1 MSPYT
6 NLAITQSIINLLQL
20 YTWYSVRQNTESN
33 IKYWLT
39 LAGRKNI
46 DWIGLEGKYW
56 LNLLGGKILT
66 VFDWEKKYWL
76 SLAGRKNID
85 WIGLQENMF
94 IFLVVFCVNLIL
106 IVFRVSNLYCEQAY
120 HLLITQLEKGHSEIR
135 LSSFQMIEE
144 LFNRSHCFR
153 ELLISN
159 FQHFLELTV
168 GRLFLVYDIIVKL

>member
-1 MSPYT
+1 M
-6 NLAITQSIINLLQL
+6 
-20 YTWYSVRQNTESN
+20 
-33 IKYWLT
+33 
-39 LAGRKNI
+39 
-46 DWIGLEGKYW
+46 
-56 LNLLGGKILT
+56 T
-66 VFDWEKKYWL
+66 VFGWEKKYWL
-76 SLAGRKNID
+76 NWLARKYVLN
-85 WIGLQENMF
+85 

-168 GRLFLVYDIIVKL
+168 GRLFLVYDIIAKLSNMRLYGLRISKTADLKSPSWSLIHV

>member
-20 YTWYSVRQNTESN
+20 YTGYSVRQNTESN

-66 VFDWEKKYWL
+66 VFEWEEKYWL
-76 SLAGRKNID
+76 SLTGRKNID

>member
-1 MSPYT
+1 M
-6 NLAITQSIINLLQL
+6 
-20 YTWYSVRQNTESN
+20 
-33 IKYWLT
+33 KYWLT

-66 VFDWEKKYWL
+66 VFGWEEKYWL
-76 SLAGRKNID
+76 SLTGRKNID
-85 WIGLQENMF
+85 WIGLQENIDWIGLQENIDWIGLQENIDWIGLQENMF
-94 IFLVVFCVNLIL
+94 RFLVVFCVNLIL

-144 LFNRSHCFR
+144 LFNRSHYFR

-168 GRLFLVYDIIVKL
+168 GRLFLVYDIIAKL

>member
-1 MSPYT
+1 M
-6 NLAITQSIINLLQL
+6 
-20 YTWYSVRQNTESN
+20 
-33 IKYWLT
+33 KYWLT

-66 VFDWEKKYWL
+66 VFGWEEKYWL
-76 SLAGRKNID
+76 SLTGRKNID
-85 WIGLQENMF
+85 WIGLQENIDWIGLQENMF
-94 IFLVVFCVNLIL
+94 RFLVVFCVNLIL

-144 LFNRSHCFR
+144 LFNRSHYFR

-168 GRLFLVYDIIVKL
+168 GRLFLVYDIIAKL

>member
-1 MSPYT
+1 
-6 NLAITQSIINLLQL
+6 
-20 YTWYSVRQNTESN
+20 
-33 IKYWLT
+33 
-39 LAGRKNI
+39 
-46 DWIGLEGKYW
+46 
-56 LNLLGGKILT
+56 
-66 VFDWEKKYWL
+66 
-76 SLAGRKNID
+76 
-85 WIGLQENMF
+85 MF

>member
-1 MSPYT
+1 M
-6 NLAITQSIINLLQL
+6 
-20 YTWYSVRQNTESN
+20 TEFAWREN
-33 IKYWLT
+33 IDCLWLGGKILTVFGWEKIYWLE

-46 DWIGLEGKYW
+46 DWI
-56 LNLLGGKILT
+56 
-66 VFDWEKKYWL
+66 
-76 SLAGRKNID
+76 A
-85 WIGLQENMF
+85 LQENMF
-94 IFLVVFCVNLIL
+94 IFLVFCVNLIL

-168 GRLFLVYDIIVKL
+168 GRLFLVYDIIAKL